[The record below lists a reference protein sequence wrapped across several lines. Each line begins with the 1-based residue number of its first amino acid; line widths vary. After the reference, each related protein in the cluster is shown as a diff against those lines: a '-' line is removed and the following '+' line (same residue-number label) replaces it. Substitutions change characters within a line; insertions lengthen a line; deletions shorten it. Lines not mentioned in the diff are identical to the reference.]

1 MSKKYQFIIT
11 MHNSNVKNIALKNIM
26 QLIEKYTKNPN
37 KA

>member
-1 MSKKYQFIIT
+1 MSKKYQFIII